1 MIVPRPSKRPEH
13 DAIYMIIKN
22 NCIFQDSGSV
32 VLPEL
37 KPTQIE
43 PIWAQA
49 SYHARIGQYELKAVY
64 LIIIDEPLR
73 FDEFEFK
80 PLRTLL
86 TRLSP
91 ELFALAGRAFQV
103 AHFIR
108 SHNFCSFCGEALEEV
123 TEELA
128 VYCASCD
135 YRTYPRISP
144 CIIVAV
150 YRYQGDDAEI
160 LLARGVRHP
169 EGLYSVLA
177 GFVESGESLEQTLER
192 EVYEET
198 KITVTDIEYIK
209 SQPWPFPH
217 SLMAGFIA
225 RYESG
230 ELEVDGVE
238 LLDGDWFNFK
248 DLPQTPPAGT
258 IAAALIE
265 SARRRAKA

>member
-1 MIVPRPSKRPEH
+1 MIVPRPPKRPDC
-13 DAIYMIIKN
+13 DAIYMIIN
-22 NCIFQDSGSV
+22 NNHILQNDGPK

-37 KPTQIE
+37 EPGQIA

-49 SYHARIGQYELKAVY
+49 SYHAKIGHYGPKMVY
-64 LIIIDEPLR
+64 LVIVDEPVR

-80 PLRTLL
+80 PLRELL
-86 TRLSP
+86 TKLAP

-108 SHNFCSFCGEALEEV
+108 SHNFCSHCGQALEEV
-123 TEELA
+123 SDELA

-160 LLARGVRHP
+160 LLARGARHP
-169 EGLYSVLA
+169 EGLFSVLA
-177 GFVESGESLEQTLER
+177 GFVESGESFEQTLER
-192 EVYEET
+192 EVYEES
-198 KITVTDIEYIK
+198 KIRVTDIEYIK

-225 RYESG
+225 RYAG
-230 ELEVDGVE
+230 GDLEVDGVE
-238 LLDGDWFNFK
+238 LLEGDWFNFK
-248 DLPQTPPAGT
+248 DLPHTPPAGT
-258 IAAALIE
+258 IAASLIE
-265 SARRRAKA
+265 AAQLRAKA